1 MRARLRARLS
11 TRVALEITPA
21 MVLKGQFL
29 ERMTTVLSD
38 GLLLEGLFHPGPL
51 PNACLIASPHP
62 VFGGSM
68 DSPVCAE
75 LAWAITRRGLS
86 TLRFNYR
93 GVGAS
98 QGQGHQPRP
107 DAADELRDVHA
118 VATHLQAGRPG
129 KVHVVGYSFGAWLA
143 NHFALLN
150 PQLVE
155 TVTLVSPP
163 TLEMPFDFE
172 GLSAVN
178 QRVAILVG
186 TRDRHC
192 DLAALDAVEKLP
204 GITVQRIQEADH
216 FYLRGL
222 AELGRLAAQH
232 VAGAET
238 GTLLELDPGED
249 DIPLELDR

>member
-1 MRARLRARLS
+1 M
-11 TRVALEITPA
+11 
-21 MVLKGQFL
+21 
-29 ERMTTVLSD
+29 
-38 GLLLEGLFHPGPL
+38 
-51 PNACLIASPHP
+51 
-62 VFGGSM
+62 
-68 DSPVCAE
+68 
-75 LAWAITRRGLS
+75 
-86 TLRFNYR
+86 
-93 GVGAS
+93 
-98 QGQGHQPRP
+98 
-107 DAADELRDVHA
+107 
-118 VATHLQAGRPG
+118 
-129 KVHVVGYSFGAWLA
+129 
-143 NHFALLN
+143 
-150 PQLVE
+150 
-155 TVTLVSPP
+155 VSPP

-172 GLSAVN
+172 GLSGVN